1 MRLIIHLVWAT
12 KYHHSLLKIDIQIRC
27 CSLMKR
33 KAIEILKGV
42 VSKNHVYLRID
53 YRSSQDLSNIVEL
66 LKGHIS
72 IKFLID
78 FSILK

>member
-1 MRLIIHLVWAT
+1 
-12 KYHHSLLKIDIQIRC
+12 
-27 CSLMKR
+27 MKR